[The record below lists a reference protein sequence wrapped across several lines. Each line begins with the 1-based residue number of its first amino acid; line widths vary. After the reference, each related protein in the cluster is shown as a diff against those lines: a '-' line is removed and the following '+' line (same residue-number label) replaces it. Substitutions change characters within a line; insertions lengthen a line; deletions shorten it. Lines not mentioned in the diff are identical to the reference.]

1 MKFTKAIVR
10 TPCPEMVN
18 GLTSSS
24 LGIPDYGLALHQH
37 EEYIEALKECGLEVT
52 VLEANNN
59 FPDSTFIEDA
69 ALLTPHCAILTNPGA
84 PSRNGEP
91 ATIESTLRRFYDHV
105 ESITGSGTIDA
116 GDIMMVNTHFYIGL
130 TKRTNREGA
139 QQMIDILEKY
149 GLTGSTVSV
158 EKVLHLKTG
167 VSYLENNIM
176 MASGEFLEK
185 NEFKKFDLIKVD
197 EDESYAGNSIWIN
210 DTVLTPT
217 GYSKTQ
223 ALLEK
228 TGYRIVPLD
237 MSEFRKLDGGLSCL
251 SLRF

>member
-1 MKFTKAIVR
+1 
-10 TPCPEMVN
+10 
-18 GLTSSS
+18 
-24 LGIPDYGLALHQH
+24 
-37 EEYIEALKECGLEVT
+37 
-52 VLEANNN
+52 
-59 FPDSTFIEDA
+59 
-69 ALLTPHCAILTNPGA
+69 
-84 PSRNGEP
+84 
-91 ATIESTLRRFYDHV
+91 
-105 ESITGSGTIDA
+105 
-116 GDIMMVNTHFYIGL
+116 
-130 TKRTNREGA
+130 
-139 QQMIDILEKY
+139 MIDILEKY